1 MVHIFVTVTKIANR
15 GNFKSLCSPI
25 THEATSSHEILTLQH
40 IDACF
45 ELNLKHT
52 SHFRFLSLYLWISC
66 FHCTNGFRITK
77 SSFLLSVENMADWSY
92 GILQRSDKAI
102 ETITSF
108 NGMETYSL
116 YSQAPLYWG
125 LQLPAC
131 CDGSKSP
138 VRWEPPQPPGGC
150 WLSTA
155 SWASSWPPP
164 TPCTCRL
171 VSTGW
176 RRMMGQRRPFPPC
189 CWVET
194 RRTHP
199 SSLCLREL
207 SAVMQLNPSQISG
220 KMMT

>member
-66 FHCTNGFRITK
+66 FHCTNENGFRK
-77 SSFLLSVENMADWSY
+77 GYLEQPNLHFAYVFVENTIEWSC

-102 ETITSF
+102 ETITF
-108 NGMETYSL
+108 YNGMETYSL

-125 LQLPAC
+125 LQPPVVVMGPSLQW
-131 CDGSKSP
+131 DGSPLSRRRQEAAGSP
-138 VRWEPPQPPGGC
+138 LPPG
-150 WLSTA
+150 
-155 SWASSWPPP
+155 PPP
-164 TPCTCRL
+164 GPR
-171 VSTGW
+171 
-176 RRMMGQRRPFPPC
+176 Q
-189 CWVET
+189 
-194 RRTHP
+194 HP
-199 SSLCLREL
+199 
-207 SAVMQLNPSQISG
+207 APAG
-220 KMMT
+220 

>member
-125 LQLPAC
+125 LQPPAVVMGPSLQW
-131 CDGSKSP
+131 DGSPLSRQEAAGSP
-138 VRWEPPQPPGGC
+138 LPPG
-150 WLSTA
+150 
-155 SWASSWPPP
+155 PPP
-164 TPCTCRL
+164 GPR
-171 VSTGW
+171 
-176 RRMMGQRRPFPPC
+176 Q
-189 CWVET
+189 
-194 RRTHP
+194 HP
-199 SSLCLREL
+199 
-207 SAVMQLNPSQISG
+207 APAG
-220 KMMT
+220 